1 RKTQEQLVLAD
12 KLSALG
18 RMAAGIAH
26 EINNPTAVIQGNL
39 DVLSSELGPA
49 ARPVAREIE
58 LIAQQVER
66 IRHIVTSLLQ
76 FARARPGQGPVTD
89 ISVNRLVQDVLPLT
103 AHVLKSESLALECR
117 LEARTP
123 VAVNPFDL
131 EQVLINL
138 IANAARACA
147 AGGTI
152 EIETADQPDGAV
164 IAVRDDGCGIQ
175 RDKLKRIFDPFF
187 TTDPRRG
194 AGLGLSVSYG
204 LVQRYGGRIT

>member
-1 RKTQEQLVLAD
+1 
-12 KLSALG
+12 
-18 RMAAGIAH
+18 
-26 EINNPTAVIQGNL
+26 
-39 DVLSSELGPA
+39 
-49 ARPVAREIE
+49 
-58 LIAQQVER
+58 
-66 IRHIVTSLLQ
+66 
-76 FARARPGQGPVTD
+76 
-89 ISVNRLVQDVLPLT
+89 
-103 AHVLKSESLALECR
+103 HVLKSKSLALECR

-164 IAVRDDGCGIQ
+164 IAVRDDGCGIP
-175 RDKLKRIFDPFF
+175 RDKLKRIFDPSFA
-187 TTDPRRG
+187 TDPRRG

-204 LVQRYGGRIT
+204 LVQRYGGRITVESGVGQGSTFRVWLRRRPPTPDPIEPHTEKEEASYG